1 MRISCILVS
10 ETTHPMI
17 PEGIYTLE
25 EFETLSSV
33 AASVTSPIEDSEV
46 YVTVYFT
53 DTSLESTVQGHLHIN
68 QEGDRGLMDWIGSAI
83 AVVDDESIVETLGKI
98 ERVIH

>member
-1 MRISCILVS
+1 MKVSCILVS

-33 AASVTSPIEDSEV
+33 AASVTSPIEESEV
-46 YVTVYFT
+46 HVTVYFT
-53 DTSLESTVQGHLHIN
+53 DTSLESTVQGQLHIN

-83 AVVDDESIVETLGKI
+83 AIVEDKSISDTLSKI